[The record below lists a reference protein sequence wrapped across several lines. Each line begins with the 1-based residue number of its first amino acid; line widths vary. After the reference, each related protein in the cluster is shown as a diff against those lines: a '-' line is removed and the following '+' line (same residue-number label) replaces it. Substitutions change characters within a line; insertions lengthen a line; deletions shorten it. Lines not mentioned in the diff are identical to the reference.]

1 MSKVF
6 NIIWK
11 KSSHPDT
18 EGQDICLVKG
28 TGDDSN
34 IVAESLGGG
43 YSLLGASMADAV
55 MQAYPEWFGE
65 KATRHV
71 TDEQIAQNYGLSR
84 HGKGVRIDG
93 ACGVNTVE
101 LILYNVMDIRVAW
114 EMDENGNEVA
124 FTTHTKKDRFMQEL
138 NELLK
143 KYDATIE
150 ANCGKA
156 SDLHGVYDEHM
167 VVVFGSRESH
177 RVSDGWCLCAK

>member
-1 MSKVF
+1 MSKAF
-6 NIIWK
+6 IIVWK

-43 YSLLGASMADAV
+43 YSLLGASMADAI
-55 MQAYPEWFGE
+55 MQAYPEWFSE
-65 KATRHV
+65 KAFRYV

-84 HGKGVRIDG
+84 HGEGVRIDG
-93 ACGVNTVE
+93 ACGVTTVE
-101 LILYNVMDIRVAW
+101 SILHNVMDIRVAW
-114 EMDENGNEVA
+114 DMDENGDAVA

-150 ANCGKA
+150 ADCPYA
-156 SDLHGVYDEHM
+156 SDSNGPYDEHM
-167 VVVFGSRESH
+167 VVVFGYHDEH
-177 RVSDGWCLCAK
+177 RISDTWSVRAE